1 MGDRSTNQR
10 IPFLPERPQHIPVP
24 RQRHALIHELSWAAG
39 AGGVPAVPSRN
50 AELPVPG
57 RRLGAASATD
67 PAAPARP
74 GAAPPSL
81 QHRRVT
87 PARVLGSVRG
97 RFTDNVPNG
106 TCRRNSWGKHV
117 LIVMGNAQG
126 DSGLKC
132 G

>member
-1 MGDRSTNQR
+1 MGDRSTNER

-67 PAAPARP
+67 PAALARP
-74 GAAPPSL
+74 GAAPRIPPAPPSDSCS
-81 QHRRVT
+81 
-87 PARVLGSVRG
+87 G
-97 RFTDNVPNG
+97 
-106 TCRRNSWGKHV
+106 
-117 LIVMGNAQG
+117 
-126 DSGLKC
+126 SGLRERPVHR
-132 G
+132 